1 MAVVHNEL
9 GLPGCCQY
17 SLCSLLNH
25 VALGVELN
33 SYDISVGVPMSLV
46 CLLQEEGAEC
56 HLKLFQ
62 ALHVCNNVAGQS
74 NQLRNI

>member
-1 MAVVHNEL
+1 M
-9 GLPGCCQY
+9 
-17 SLCSLLNH
+17 
-25 VALGVELN
+25 ALGVELN

-62 ALHVCNNVAGQS
+62 ALHVRNNVAGQS